1 MRYDKQQLQNSIN
14 YFNQYTDE
22 DKEMSCYYLGEEL
35 VQNSKLLDKFLS
47 DENGGFD
54 PDNEQHVKLFAKVD
68 AINDLLSDLA
78 HGVKFGHP
86 GKQ

>member
-1 MRYDKQQLQNSIN
+1 MNYNKQQLQNSIN

-35 VQNSKLLDKFLS
+35 VSNSKILDKFLS

-54 PDNEQHVKLFAKVD
+54 PDNEKHVKLFAKLD
-68 AINDLLSDLA
+68 ALNDLMQDLA
-78 HGVKFGHP
+78 HEIKFKHV
-86 GKQ
+86 